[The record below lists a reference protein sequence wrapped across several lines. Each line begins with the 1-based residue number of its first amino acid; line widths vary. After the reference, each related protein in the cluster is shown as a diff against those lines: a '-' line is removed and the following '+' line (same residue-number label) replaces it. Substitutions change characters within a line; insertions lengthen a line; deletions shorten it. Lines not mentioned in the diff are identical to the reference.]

1 MLCSAWASY
10 VANLLIGGILKCR
23 HHVPISFRVL
33 QGFLE
38 AGFILREDIMKYQ
51 WKTKATRERW
61 AGLSKVAEE
70 QWVDIDKQAKKGRYT
85 DFLLLSYEHL
95 FILRKPEKGEELNAL
110 KNSMTLCEK

>member
-1 MLCSAWASY
+1 M
-10 VANLLIGGILKCR
+10 
-23 HHVPISFRVL
+23 

-61 AGLSKVAEE
+61 TGLSKVAEE
-70 QWVDIDKQAKKGRYT
+70 QWVDIDKQAKKGCYT

-95 FILRKPEKGEELNAL
+95 FIIRKPDKDEDLREL
-110 KNSMTLCEK
+110 KNSMTVCDK